1 MTDELKLLA
10 SKKAVTYLESDMILG
25 VGTGSTVDI
34 FIDELGKSGL
44 NFKKIFTT
52 SERSKR
58 KLNLNGFNV
67 LPISQFNEP
76 ISIYVDGADE
86 IDHSLQMIKGGGGA
100 LTLEKIV
107 SHLSSCFLCIVDETK
122 LVKNLGKFPLP
133 VEVLKDAVNVF
144 SWIISKDF
152 GASSKVRDNPSDHGN
167 AIIDIYNL
175 KITDPLRLE
184 YEINSLP
191 GVITNGIF
199 AKRKADTALVGTKS
213 GINVINNQN

>member
-10 SKKAVTYLESDMILG
+10 SKKAITYLKSDIILG

-34 FIDELGKSGL
+34 FIDELGKSSF

-52 SERSKR
+52 SERSKK
-58 KLNLNGFNV
+58 KLNSNGFNV
-67 LPISQFNEP
+67 LPISQLNEP

-107 SHLSSCFLCIVDETK
+107 SHLSNCFLCIVDETK

-133 VEVLKDAVNVF
+133 VEVLRDAVNVF

-152 GASSKVRDNPSDHGN
+152 GAIPKVRDDSSFHGN
-167 AIIDIYNL
+167 AIIDIHNL
-175 KITDPLRLE
+175 KIIDPVKLE
-184 YEINSLP
+184 KKINSLP
-191 GVITNGIF
+191 GVVTNGIF
-199 AKRKADTALVGTKS
+199 AKRRADKVFVGTKS
-213 GINVINNQN
+213 GIKVIKNPN